1 VRRAA
6 CLLALLVVAPALVLT
21 AAAAEK
27 KGRKVDLI
35 WVAPDFAARHIRSVA
50 MVPVATYDHNIQVEK
65 LVAAMWSNS
74 LKDAG
79 YRWVSENSTRV
90 MLQDEHGDST
100 VNALQASVLRNPRP
114 DSLTVSAL
122 CARLRT
128 SALLTMRVDRW
139 EQQQIQWDQTG
150 KPTTTV
156 QLTAA
161 LVDSTGHLL
170 WTASGSET
178 GEGPYHDPSTNPL
191 AVTQGGLSTQPV
203 TGQGG
208 PPAFN
213 DVATRLFV
221 RWATQ
226 FPAFS
231 AATP

>member
-1 VRRAA
+1 MRRTTS
-6 CLLALLVVAPALVLT
+6 LFALLVVVPALVST
-21 AAAAEK
+21 AAVAEK
-27 KGRKVDLI
+27 KGRRVDLI
-35 WVAPDFAARHIRSVA
+35 WVAPDFAARHIRSIA
-50 MVPVATYDHNIQVEK
+50 MVPVATYDHNLQVEK
-65 LVAAMWSNS
+65 LAAAMWSNS

-79 YRWVSENSTRV
+79 YRWVSENSTRL

-100 VNALQASVLRNPRP
+100 VNALQASLLRNPRP
-114 DSLTVSAL
+114 DSLIVPAL
-122 CARLRT
+122 YARLRT

-139 EQQQIQWDQTG
+139 EQQPIEWDQTG
-150 KPTTTV
+150 KPSTTV

-191 AVTQGGLSTQPV
+191 AVTQGGLSTQPI

-208 PPAFN
+208 PPAFT
-213 DVATRLFV
+213 DVATRLFA

-226 FPAFS
+226 FPVFA